1 MYLDDLRIYSTIL
14 KMRDIKILSAPS
26 MNLWAEDFAML
37 GCDSC
42 NFNQV
47 YYFFL
52 LFIQKF
58 IKALNSCSEN
68 YHLCSIKELY
78 AGGYHVARIMGWFRF
93 KLIFLFIFFL
103 IYIKTRLNTEIWT
116 RDYEDNESNKNEMLD
131 PNIYKMAVCCAL
143 K

>member
-78 AGGYHVARIMGWFRF
+78 AGGYHVARIMGFV
-93 KLIFLFIFFL
+93 L
-103 IYIKTRLNTEIWT
+103 IYRRKRRRRCIPAMSPSSSF
-116 RDYEDNESNKNEMLD
+116 ESLCLQSFSK
-131 PNIYKMAVCCAL
+131 
-143 K
+143 